1 MLRRVRRTRMKGR
14 LMPHP
19 SKVVAGVDVVP
30 LCDAVGPMG
39 PSLRRPLNETFI
51 GAAPEDWAG
60 LDTAAWT
67 LHFHCYLLRTP
78 DDRLILVDTG
88 IGGADSPAA
97 TWAPVPGR
105 LGAELAAVGAQPADI
120 DVVVLTH
127 LHSDH
132 AGGSVTRGAPAFPNA
147 RYVIQQ
153 DELDWV
159 GGPVLDQ
166 VVRPLRDHLQ
176 VVSGPAALTSEI
188 ELVPTPGHT
197 PGHQSVQIGALVLT
211 GDVVLHP
218 VQLANP
224 AVLYAHDEDQHRA
237 VATRKALLE
246 RVRAQKGMIGTAH
259 FPTPFTPLT

>member
-1 MLRRVRRTRMKGR
+1 
-14 LMPHP
+14 MPHP
-19 SKVVAGVDVVP
+19 SKVVAGIEVVP

-39 PSLRRPLNETFI
+39 PSLRRPLNDTFL
-51 GAAPEDWAG
+51 GASSEDWAG
-60 LDTAAWT
+60 LDTAGWT
-67 LHFHCYLLRTP
+67 LHFHCYLLRAP

-88 IGGADSPAA
+88 IGGTDSPAA

-105 LGAELAAVGAQPADI
+105 LGAELAEVGPRPADI

-132 AGGSVTRGAPAFPNA
+132 SGGSVTDGAPAFPNA

-176 VVSGPAALTSEI
+176 VVSGTVALMDDI
-188 ELVPTPGHT
+188 GLIPTPGHT
-197 PGHQSVQIGALVLT
+197 PGHQSVRIGSLVLT

-224 AVLYAHDEDQHRA
+224 AVTYAHDENPDLA
-237 VATRKALLE
+237 AATRKALLE
-246 RVRAQKGMIGTAH
+246 RLREQRGVIGTGH
-259 FPTPFTPLT
+259 FPEPFTTPT